1 MLAIRLQRIG
11 KAKHPT
17 YRLIVNEK
25 AQDTQGHVLELLG
38 TFNPHLKE
46 NQFQPKVERVKYWLE
61 KGAKPSATIFN
72 LLVKAGLATGAK
84 QKSVYLSGKRK
95 TKIAE
100 KKSAQGGSASGGKA
114 PEQPAV
120 SAPAP
125 TPAPEAPAAA

>member
-25 AQDTQGHVLELLG
+25 AQDTQGSILEFLG

-46 NQFQPKVERVKYWLE
+46 NQFQPNVERVKYWLE
-61 KGAKPSATIFN
+61 KGAQASATVFN
-72 LLVKAGLATGAK
+72 LLLKAGLVTGAK

-95 TKIAE
+95 NKIAE
-100 KKSAQGGSASGGKA
+100 KKKA
-114 PEQPAV
+114 A
-120 SAPAP
+120 APASVP
-125 TPAPEAPAAA
+125 SNQDSGEAKPATA